1 MTGFLLVSHGTMAKG
16 VFDATDMIMG
26 HQDKV
31 LYCNLETDIQIFK
44 SDIDI
49 VVEKAMKRFD
59 ELIIICDIKSGT
71 PYNESMR
78 IALSH
83 EGIRVLT
90 GLNLPMVLEMLA
102 MSSFMNGDE
111 LVQKGLEAG
120 RIGVSKFEVVED
132 QEDEF

>member
-31 LYCNLETDIQIFK
+31 LYCNLETDIQSFK
-44 SDIDI
+44 TNIDN
-49 VVEKAMKRFD
+49 VVEKALKTFD

-78 IALSH
+78 LALSH

-90 GLNLPMVLEMLA
+90 GLSLPMVLEMLA
-102 MSSFMNGDE
+102 MSSFMSGDE

-120 RIGVSKFEVVED
+120 KIGVSEFQVVED
-132 QEDEF
+132 EEDEF